1 MEGETL
7 RLKRRNLC
15 YILFNVSKPLSYKAV
30 KHGISDVNILLS
42 IGFYPEES
50 SDIIS
55 FVI

>member
-15 YILFNVSKPLSYKAV
+15 YILFTVSKPLSYKAV